1 MQILAA
7 AKATKICRIMSNQNI
22 TVIDGAPGD
31 DMILCAG
38 QNHAEDLYP
47 RMMRERT
54 LGELPQEVSEAYG

>member
-1 MQILAA
+1 
-7 AKATKICRIMSNQNI
+7 MSNQNI

-38 QNHAEDLYP
+38 QNHAEDLYR

-54 LGELPQEVSEAYG
+54 LGELPQEASKAYG